1 MNVSTSLK
9 KIDEKLAK
17 CKFVDAAKDFHH
29 KSARVHTLNLFNQ
42 KGKQYHQ
49 DLTALEERIGSKGSV
64 EVLASRPIEEDNT
77 SVSLFSIEGDPK
89 NEERFKMLLLVARR
103 WDDKGLVIEEEFL
116 PVGSTEEAKKYFPE
130 QSLGAKRIQ
139 PRLSFITP
147 TRKRGGK
154 GGGRPRK
161 PIGPGDLHRLPLV
174 GKSVVDG
181 LHAAGIKTFASLS
194 KASDKALEKVRANAG
209 RRFKNFDPTFWR
221 SAAAHAVAG
230 EWDKIGTPPKAV
242 KVTSKKNAKIDLRA
256 LADTDLTSVPKVGP
270 QMLDAMVANGI
281 KTFKDLAALTD
292 EMLEKLRKEGGRP
305 FVNFD
310 MSYFRKVG
318 EKKLAGSRT
327 MPTPPKPMPK
337 AKVKKVRTKKVKVI
351 NPNDLIVLPG
361 VGVQLVAALHKAN
374 INTFSDI
381 VKADKDV
388 LAEARSNTKGKYK
401 NINIAF
407 LQRQAKYAAEG
418 RFEKF
423 TKAVKV
429 DKQSAAPAAKLSA
442 TERQLA
448 RLQKATNKDL
458 DVLPGVGPSVKTAMN
473 EKGISTFSQLARA
486 KDDILTAI
494 KENAGR
500 RFARFNINFWKEAA
514 ALAHAGEFDK
524 IPVKPPT
531 APKPK
536 KVKGGKR
543 AKRTTRPAP
552 APKNNKDLISLPSV
566 GAKVV
571 EAMHA
576 NGIKTFNQLASA
588 SVEKLVTVSEAS
600 GPKYK
605 GFAVDYWK
613 TVAALAKDGK
623 HEAYPPVPKKE
634 KKAKTT
640 KKRKPKAKTA
650 LPEGAEMLTD
660 LPGIGAKVQ
669 EKLFALGVKT
679 YAQLS
684 KATITSLEA
693 VRDEVGYRVAK
704 ANVRDWKNVA
714 AQAAKGD
721 WHLIDP
727 SKYATA
733 KPAKK
738 AKASTA
744 PADGDDLTRIKGIGP
759 KAQQMF
765 RTRGVKTYADI
776 IKMNDDA
783 LEQLVDE
790 SGARNTNGTK
800 VKEAAGKYISK
811 SSTRAVK
818 TSAKAKPAAR
828 KAVAK
833 KKPAAK
839 AKPVAKKAAAKVK
852 PAAKKTTTKAKPV
865 AKKAKPAARK
875 TAAKAKPVAKKT
887 AAKAKPAAK
896 KAATK
901 AKPAARKTA
910 AKAKPVAKKATAKKP
925 AARKTAAKK
934 K

>member
-1 MNVSTSLK
+1 MNVTTSLE
-9 KIDEKLAK
+9 KIDNKLAK
-17 CKFVDAAKDFHH
+17 RKFVDAAKDFHH
-29 KSARVHTLNLFNQ
+29 KSARIHTLNLFNQ

-49 DLTALEERIGSKGSV
+49 DLAALEERIGSKGSV
-64 EVLASRPIEEDNT
+64 EVLASRAIEEDNT
-77 SVSLFSIEGDPK
+77 SVSLFSIEGDPS
-89 NEERFKMLLLVARR
+89 NDERFKMLLLVARR
-103 WDDKGLVIEEEFL
+103 WDDKGLIVEEEFL
-116 PVGSTEEAKKYFPE
+116 PVGSTEEAKKYFPDH
-130 QSLGAKRIQ
+130 SLGAKRIQ

-181 LHAAGIKTFASLS
+181 LHDAGIKTFAALS

-221 SAAAHAVAG
+221 AAAAHAVAG
-230 EWDKIGTPPKAV
+230 EWDKIGAPPKAV
-242 KVTSKKNAKIDLRA
+242 KVTSKKDAKIDLSA
-256 LADTDLTSVPKVGP
+256 LADDDLNSVPKVGP
-270 QMLDAMVANGI
+270 QMLNAMIANGI

-292 EMLEKLRKEGGRP
+292 EKLEKLRTEGGRP

-318 EKKLAGSRT
+318 EKKLAGAKS

-337 AKVKKVRTKKVKVI
+337 AKVKKGRTKKEKVI
-351 NPNDLIVLPG
+351 NPNDLHVLPG

-374 INTFSDI
+374 INTFSD
-381 VKADKDV
+381 VASADKDV
-388 LAEARSNTKGKYK
+388 LENARSQTKGKYK

-418 RFEKF
+418 RFGKLN
-423 TKAVKV
+423 KAVKV
-429 DKQSAAPAAKLSA
+429 DKQAAAPTSKLSA
-442 TERQLA
+442 TERHLA

-500 RFARFNINFWKEAA
+500 RFARFDINFWKQSAA
-514 ALAHAGEFDK
+514 HAHAGDFDK

-536 KVKGGKR
+536 KVKGAKR
-543 AKRTTRPAP
+543 AKRTSRPAP
-552 APKNNKDLISLPSV
+552 APKNNNDLISLPSV

-571 EAMHA
+571 EAMNA
-576 NGIKTFNQLASA
+576 NGIKTFNQLANA
-588 SVEKLVTVSEAS
+588 SLEKLVVVSEAS

-623 HEAYPPVPKKE
+623 HEEYPPVPKKA
-634 KKAKTT
+634 KKAKSG
-640 KKRKPKAKTA
+640 KKRKAKAKTA
-650 LPEGAEMLTD
+650 LPEGAETLTD

-669 EKLFALGVKT
+669 EKLFAAGVKT
-679 YAQLS
+679 YAQLA
-684 KATITSLEA
+684 KATISSLEA
-693 VRDEVGYRVAK
+693 IRDEVGYRVAK

-727 SKYATA
+727 SKYSTPAGA
-733 KPAKK
+733 PAKK
-738 AKASTA
+738 AKAATA

-800 VKEAAGKYISK
+800 VKEAAGKYMSK

-818 TSAKAKPAAR
+818 TTAKAKPSAR
-828 KAVAK
+828 KAAAK

-839 AKPVAKKAAAKVK
+839 AKTA
-852 PAAKKTTTKAKPV
+852 T
-865 AKKAKPAARK
+865 RK
-875 TAAKAKPVAKKT
+875 TAAKAKPAAKKT

-896 KAATK
+896 KTTAK
-901 AKPAARKTA
+901 AKPAAKKTA
-910 AKAKPVAKKATAKKP
+910 AKRKP
-925 AARKTAAKK
+925 AAKK